1 LFGKRWS
8 YEDKSKGSVFK
19 KHLRK
24 ETDMSK
30 AQFITLSG
38 WVFILGSLAFM
49 ISFMADSF
57 AASLFSSILL
67 AVGMLSLRAGYGEQ
81 AGSFGRSILLLGAS
95 GPILMYII
103 VAYLA
108 RLYHAGTL
116 TDTQMETRGLWI
128 LIFAGPA
135 IPLLSL
141 TLFGLTAVRSKPMSR
156 LNGLPLI
163 AGIWY
168 PVVYF
173 FLSGYSFTHRGE
185 YPLLSDA
192 AIQITFLIQFL
203 VLYALGGVLVVDT
216 SEQMATA

>member
-1 LFGKRWS
+1 
-8 YEDKSKGSVFK
+8 
-19 KHLRK
+19 
-24 ETDMSK
+24 M
-30 AQFITLSG
+30 
-38 WVFILGSLAFM
+38 LG
-49 ISFMADSF
+49 
-57 AASLFSSILL
+57 
-67 AVGMLSLRAGYGEQ
+67 LRAGYSKQ

-95 GPILMYII
+95 GPILMYIVI
-103 VAYLA
+103 VYMAVM
-108 RLYHAGTL
+108 YHSGHL
-116 TDTQMETRGLWI
+116 TGTQMETKGLWI

-141 TLFGLTAVRSKPMSR
+141 TLFGLTALRSKPMSR

-192 AIQITFLIQFL
+192 TIQITFLIQFL
-203 VLYALGGVLVVDT
+203 VLYALGGVLVIDT